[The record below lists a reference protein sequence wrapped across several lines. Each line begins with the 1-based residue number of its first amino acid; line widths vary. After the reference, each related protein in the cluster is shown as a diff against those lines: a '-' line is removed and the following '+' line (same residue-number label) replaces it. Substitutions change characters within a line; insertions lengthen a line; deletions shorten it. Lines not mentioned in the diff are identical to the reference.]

1 MMNLRPKVPACTD
14 CSHLFSYEGQNPGKL
29 GGTVLHY
36 GESYCTKRKTPR
48 LLRRWRSLLRTPD
61 WCPKRVKP
69 SLVRIYDFLDTESW
83 LMHEKLCQSFGK
95 EISPEGHRYALSEVR
110 QFDMDAYEFQRK
122 LRDSS
127 VEALLSVEL
136 GLHQVVE
143 VFDGVQ
149 SVFLYKTLDG
159 FVPVPTFNAERARQ
173 NRKTLQK
180 ASA

>member
-61 WCPKRVKP
+61 WCLKRVKP

-110 QFDMDAYEFQRK
+110 QLDMDAYEFQRK
-122 LRDSS
+122 LRDFS
-127 VEALLSVEL
+127 VEVLLGTEL

-159 FVPVPTFNAERARQ
+159 FVPVPTFGAERARR
-173 NRKTLQK
+173 NRKLLQK